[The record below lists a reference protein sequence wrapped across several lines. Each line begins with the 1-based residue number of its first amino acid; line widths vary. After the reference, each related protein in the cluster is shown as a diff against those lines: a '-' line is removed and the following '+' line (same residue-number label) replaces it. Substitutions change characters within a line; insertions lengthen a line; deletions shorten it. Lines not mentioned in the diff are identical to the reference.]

1 MLDLSQLL
9 NVNDMSIFKKRNK
22 YWVNISFNRF
32 RYRLPSPDNTY
43 AGAKA
48 YESLMRQRLAR
59 GEPVKE
65 EKEII
70 ETINFNDFSKQ
81 WFNVYVKSNN
91 KKSEIIQKE
100 SILRN
105 HLKPFFGKKE
115 LSQINS
121 LDIERYKSDKIK
133 DGLNNKTINNQLTVI
148 AKCLRVAEEWGV
160 LDKLPKIKKLK
171 VQPQKFDFLTQEE
184 CSLLL
189 DNTDGQFKE
198 MILFAIKTG
207 LRFGELIAIDWN
219 DVNLSEQL
227 LTVRRSIVLG
237 EMGSTKSNKI
247 RYIPL
252 TDEVCQMFIQRVKKS
267 GYVFSDK
274 LGSPLKQYHCCDN
287 LYSLCKRIG
296 LRKIGWHT
304 FRHTFASHLIQ
315 NGVSIK
321 AVQELLG
328 HSDIVTTMRY
338 SHLGPSALREAVK
351 TLEAKKSVNL
361 DFWHHS
367 GTTLEK
373 VTVKSNSKSD

>member
-1 MLDLSQLL
+1 
-9 NVNDMSIFKKRNK
+9 MSIYKNKNK
-22 YWVNISFNRF
+22 YWISIYYER
-32 RYRLPSPDNTY
+32 RRIRRPSPENTY

-48 YESLMRQRLAR
+48 YEALVRQKLAR
-59 GEPVKE
+59 GEPIVEVKH
-65 EKEII
+65 EKKGA
-70 ETINFNDFSKQ
+70 INFNEFSKQ

-105 HLKPFFGKKE
+105 HLKPFLGRKE
-115 LSQINS
+115 LGQINS
-121 LDIERYKSDKIK
+121 LDIEKYKSDKIK
-133 DGLNNKTINNQLTVI
+133 DGLKNKTINNQLTVL
-148 AKCLRVAEEWGV
+148 AKCLKVAEEWG
-160 LDKLPKIKKLK
+160 LLERTPKIKKLK
-171 VQPQKFDFLTQEE
+171 VQPQKFDFLTEEE
-184 CSLLL
+184 CKLLL
-189 DNTDGQFKE
+189 DNSDGVFKE
-198 MILFAIKTG
+198 MVFFAIKTG

-227 LTVRRSIVLG
+227 LIVRRSIVLG

-252 TDEVCQMFIQRVKKS
+252 TDEVCQMLIQRVKKS
-267 GYVFSDK
+267 GYVFSDNFGK
-274 LGSPLKQYHCCDN
+274 PLKQHRCCDN
-287 LYSLCKRIG
+287 LYSLCRRIG

-338 SHLGPSALREAVK
+338 SHLGPSALRGAVK
-351 TLEAKKSVNL
+351 TLETKKALQINFGHNIDIIL
-361 DFWHHS
+361 KE
-367 GTTLEK
+367 TPEK
-373 VTVKSNSKSD
+373 VKSNKV

>member
-1 MLDLSQLL
+1 
-9 NVNDMSIFKKRNK
+9 MSIFKKRNK
-22 YWVNISFNRF
+22 YWINISFNRC

-48 YESLMRQRLAR
+48 YESLIRQKLSR
-59 GEPVKE
+59 GELIKE
-65 EKEII
+65 EKKKV

-81 WFNVYVKSNN
+81 WFNVYVQSNN

-105 HLKPFFGKKE
+105 HLKPFFGRKE
-115 LSQINS
+115 LIQINS
-121 LDIERYKSDKIK
+121 LDIEKYKSDKIK
-133 DGLNNKTINNQLTVI
+133 DGLKNKTINNQLTVL
-148 AKCLRVAEEWGV
+148 AKCLKIAEEWG
-160 LDKLPKIKKLK
+160 LLEKIPKIKKLK
-171 VQPQKFDFLTQEE
+171 VQPQKFDFLTEEE
-184 CSLLL
+184 CKLLL
-189 DNTDGQFKE
+189 DNSDGIFKE
-198 MILFAIKTG
+198 MIFFAIKTG

-252 TDEVCQMFIQRVKKS
+252 TNEICQTLIQRVKKS

-274 LGSPLKQYHCCDN
+274 LGGHLKQHRCCDN

-304 FRHTFASHLIQ
+304 FRHTFASHLVQ

-338 SHLGPSALREAVK
+338 SHLGPSTLREAVK
-351 TLEAKKSVNL
+351 TLESKKSVNL
-361 DFWHHS
+361 NFWHHS
-367 GTTLEK
+367 GPTLEK
-373 VTVKSNSKSD
+373 TNIKSSFQVS

>member
-1 MLDLSQLL
+1 
-9 NVNDMSIFKKRNK
+9 MSIFKKRNK
-22 YWVNISFNRF
+22 YWINISFNRA

-48 YESLMRQRLAR
+48 YESLIRQKLAR
-59 GEPVKE
+59 GEPIKE
-65 EKEII
+65 ETEKKE
-70 ETINFNDFSKQ
+70 TFTFNSFSEQ
-81 WFNVYVKSNN
+81 WFNVYVKNNN

-105 HLKPFFGKKE
+105 HLRPFFGSKLLE
-115 LSQINS
+115 EINN
-121 LDIERYKSDKIK
+121 LDIEKYKAEKTK
-133 DGLNNKTINNQLTVI
+133 TGLANKTINNQLTVLS
-148 AKCLRVAEEWGV
+148 KCLRIAEEWGV
-160 LDKLPKIKKLK
+160 LDRMPKIKKLK
-171 VQPQKFDFLTQEE
+171 VQPQKFDFLTEEE
-184 CSLLL
+184 CRLLL
-189 DNTDGQFKE
+189 DNSEGYLRE
-198 MILFAIKTG
+198 MIFFAIKTG

-219 DVNLSEQL
+219 DINFKESL

-252 TDEVCQMFIQRVKKS
+252 TDDICQMLIQRFKKS

-274 LGSPLKQYHCCDN
+274 LGNPFKQHHCCEG
-287 LYSLCKRIG
+287 LYSLCKRVG

-338 SHLGPSALREAVK
+338 SHLGPSTLREAIK
-351 TLEAKKSVNL
+351 TLELRNDNNL
-361 DFWHHS
+361 DFWHHI
-367 GTTLEK
+367 GTTSEK
-373 VTVKSNSKSD
+373 VSLKVVSKFK